1 MIYINFT
8 VILNLRFLYFKK
20 IWVPTRMNKI
30 NKVHE
35 SVLPSDG
42 ILILSIFEIT
52 RIININYF
60 IR

>member
-1 MIYINFT
+1 
-8 VILNLRFLYFKK
+8 
-20 IWVPTRMNKI
+20 MNKI